1 MILSTVVRNINK
13 QKFPNPRLH
22 PSPPHTSNQL
32 ANPSKQINATPHNTP
47 ATAPAN
53 FCNAAEECAIS
64 SAVQMISIAE
74 NSRTLFAMENS
85 VVVLGPVESILP
97 MLRRR
102 IIIGGVRSMG
112 MIRVGEKDI
121 L

>member
-1 MILSTVVRNINK
+1 
-13 QKFPNPRLH
+13 
-22 PSPPHTSNQL
+22 
-32 ANPSKQINATPHNTP
+32 
-47 ATAPAN
+47 
-53 FCNAAEECAIS
+53 
-64 SAVQMISIAE
+64 MISIAE

-85 VVVLGPVESILP
+85 VVVLGQVESILP
-97 MLRRR
+97 MLRSS